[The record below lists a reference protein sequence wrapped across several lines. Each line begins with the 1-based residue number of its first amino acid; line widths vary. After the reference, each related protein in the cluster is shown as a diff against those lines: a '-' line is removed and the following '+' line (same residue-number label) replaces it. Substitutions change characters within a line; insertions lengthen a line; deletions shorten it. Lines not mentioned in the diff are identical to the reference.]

1 MKKRN
6 LPNLYKNQQQ
16 NWFIHELWQFCL
28 YELDELIDSSNMEV
42 NHWNLLC
49 SIIQEKYFHFDA
61 FIILH
66 GTNTMAYTAS
76 ALSFMIKNLSKPIIL
91 TGSMVPLSSTTE
103 SSDAISNL
111 EGSILVANSQPK
123 IPEVGIFMD
132 GVFLRGN
139 RTIKV
144 SNRIQRPFKSP
155 KCHPLVFRRLD
166 GTMEYH
172 LEHMMN
178 HDTFLST
185 EFWFL
190 DSQIAKCIGI
200 IHLFPLISISQIKAQ
215 LEDTNLKGVVIVG
228 YGDG

>member
-1 MKKRN
+1 
-6 LPNLYKNQQQ
+6 
-16 NWFIHELWQFCL
+16 
-28 YELDELIDSSNMEV
+28 MEV

-49 SIIQEKYFHFDA
+49 SIIQEKYLHFDA

-76 ALSFMIKNLSKPIIL
+76 ALSFMIRNLSKPIIL
-91 TGSMVPLSSTTE
+91 TGSMVPLSSSTE
-103 SSDAISNL
+103 SSDAICNL
-111 EGSILVANSQPK
+111 EGSILVAANSQPK

-144 SNRIQRPFKSP
+144 SNRSQRPFKSP

-178 HDTFLST
+178 HDDTFLSA
-185 EFWFL
+185 EFLFL
-190 DSQIAKCIGI
+190 DAQIAKCIGI
-200 IHLFPLISISQIKAQ
+200 IHLFPLISFSQIKAQ
-215 LEDTNLKGVVIVG
+215 LEDVNLKGVIIVG

>member
-1 MKKRN
+1 
-6 LPNLYKNQQQ
+6 
-16 NWFIHELWQFCL
+16 
-28 YELDELIDSSNMEV
+28 
-42 NHWNLLC
+42 
-49 SIIQEKYFHFDA
+49 
-61 FIILH
+61 
-66 GTNTMAYTAS
+66 MAYTAS

-103 SSDAISNL
+103 FSDAISNL

-178 HDTFLST
+178 PLLLPT
-185 EFWFL
+185 EFLFL
-190 DSQIAKCIGI
+190 DSQISKCIGI

-215 LEDTNLKGVVIVG
+215 LEDTNVKGIVLIG